1 MCDDATREQTLDEV
15 AEEAGGY
22 VRYTPGTPLVV
33 EADYRAMSRY
43 CIERGIASDE
53 LTDEEYSMF
62 LYEEPLIYA

>member
-1 MCDDATREQTLDEV
+1 MYNNADIEQTLDEV

-22 VRYTPGTPLVV
+22 VRYIPGVPLVV

-43 CIERGIASDE
+43 CIERRITSDE

-62 LYEEPLIYA
+62 LYDEPLVYN

>member
-1 MCDDATREQTLDEV
+1 MCDNVTEEQTLDEV

-22 VRYTPGTPLVV
+22 VRYVPGEPLVV

-43 CIERGIASDE
+43 CIERGITSDE

-62 LYEEPLIYA
+62 LYAEPLVYA